1 MIGSQAATPCAAG
14 YYTNQTGMS
23 SCFNC
28 PAGHYCLV
36 GTSDPEPCPMGH
48 WCPLNSELPHAN
60 PCPTGKY
67 NNNTGQDA
75 AADCVACPPG

>member
-1 MIGSQAATPCAAG
+1 
-14 YYTNQTGMS
+14 
-23 SCFNC
+23 
-28 PAGHYCLV
+28 
-36 GTSDPEPCPMGH
+36 MGH

-75 AADCVACPPG
+75 AAELNITNKSIHNENTFLAKTQF